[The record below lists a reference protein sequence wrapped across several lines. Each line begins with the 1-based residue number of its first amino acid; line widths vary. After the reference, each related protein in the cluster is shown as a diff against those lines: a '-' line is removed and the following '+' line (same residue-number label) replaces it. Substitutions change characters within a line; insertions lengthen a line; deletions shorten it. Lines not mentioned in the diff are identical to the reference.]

1 MMQTMFEKLQLHEEK
16 NLLIQGLPSS
26 IEKQFTKLSF
36 AKNVTPL
43 LRSRKIDFA
52 LVFAVNQNQLS
63 SIMQD
68 VIPALH
74 EEGKLWIAYPKT
86 ASKIVS
92 DLNRECSWKCIRN
105 KGFESIHETCLDH
118 VWSAIRFQRE
128 GSIPIRGMAVAEM
141 DADCAEIVE
150 SLSAIPVS
158 KVRGYGKMASRI

>member
-92 DLNRECSWKCIRN
+92 DLNRECSWKCILN

-128 GSIPIRGMAVAEM
+128 GIPMRDMAETEM
-141 DADCAEIVE
+141 DADCLEVVG
-150 SLSAIPVS
+150 SVTAIPVS
-158 KVRGYGKMASRI
+158 NVRGFGKMASRV

>member
-1 MMQTMFEKLQLHEEK
+1 
-16 NLLIQGLPSS
+16 
-26 IEKQFTKLSF
+26 
-36 AKNVTPL
+36 
-43 LRSRKIDFA
+43 
-52 LVFAVNQNQLS
+52 
-63 SIMQD
+63 MQD

-128 GSIPIRGMAVAEM
+128 GIPMRGMAETGM
-141 DADCAEIVE
+141 DADCLEVVG
-150 SLSAIPVS
+150 SVSAIPVS
-158 KVRGYGKMASRI
+158 NVRGFGKMASRI

>member
-74 EEGKLWIAYPKT
+74 EEGKLWIAYPKA

-92 DLNRECSWKCIRN
+92 DLNRECSWTCIRN

-118 VWSAIRFQRE
+118 VWSAIRFQRMGLPLRGMPVADME
-128 GSIPIRGMAVAEM
+128 ADCMETVESVSSIPMAT
-141 DADCAEIVE
+141 
-150 SLSAIPVS
+150 
-158 KVRGYGKMASRI
+158 VRGFGKIARRI

>member
-105 KGFESIHETCLDH
+105 KGFVSIHETCLDH

-128 GSIPIRGMAVAEM
+128 GIPLRSMAETEM
-141 DADCAEIVE
+141 DADCMEVVE
-150 SLSAIPVS
+150 SVSASAVS
-158 KVRGYGKMASRI
+158 KVRGFGKIASRI